1 MTTNATDD
9 VHSLVEMIFEL
20 RYSLGALAMRCKRA
34 GLDVE
39 AVALSK
45 NDEDFLMRETEEVLT
60 RHCGASLKDVVTSVA
75 RHHLEAVRKATADR
89 EGDSET
95 M

>member
-1 MTTNATDD
+1 MTTQSNQLN
-9 VHSLVEMIFEL
+9 SLMEMIFEL

-45 NDEDFLMRETEEVLT
+45 NDEDFLVRETEDVLT
-60 RHCGASLKDVVTSVA
+60 RRADEGLHGVIKAVAQRHVDSLRA
-75 RHHLEAVRKATADR
+75 AAADR
-89 EGDSET
+89 EGDEEQV
-95 M
+95 